1 MMMTSDPYFI
11 LMKPNTLEIIE
22 KIWAFRE
29 SSKCHICFTLDA
41 GANVHVLFPEKDKSL
56 VDKFIQTELAGYC
69 ENNQFISDHVGTGA
83 KPILS

>member
-1 MMMTSDPYFI
+1 
-11 LMKPNTLEIIE
+11 MKPNTLQIIE
-22 KIWAFRE
+22 RIWEYRK
-29 SSKCHICFTLDA
+29 STGSQLCFTLDA